1 MQIEK
6 LFCQADWILILSCH
20 KQEAKIEDKQTELS
34 ESLHTHTAQV
44 SKNIRQM
51 GQVIINTSLILP
63 SVSAAP
69 LDPENIKWGIRG
81 DGRSGVGA
89 RKLLAA
95 GEGA

>member
-1 MQIEK
+1 
-6 LFCQADWILILSCH
+6 
-20 KQEAKIEDKQTELS
+20 
-34 ESLHTHTAQV
+34 
-44 SKNIRQM
+44 M